1 LNFALDNSNQELFIN
16 LIAISSFN
24 SQLEK
29 LKGNLPKNMMPKMIK
44 WIKSDFLKP
53 ILWVKIDLTYK

>member
-16 LIAISSFN
+16 LVAISSFN

-53 ILWVKIDLTYK
+53 IL